1 MYDPLISNP
10 MNRVMKVLSERRE
23 HLKLPSLK
31 IGNLVA
37 KIPIIQ
43 GGMAVK
49 ISTGLLAGTIASLG
63 GVGVIGAS
71 GMDLTELREEIKKAK
86 EIAMGGLVGINIMFA
101 AREFLGAVKTSISEG
116 ISLIITGAG
125 FSRDI
130 FKIGKDSNTPILPIV
145 SSAKLAQTAT
155 KCGAAAIVVEG
166 KEAGGHLGTDRS
178 IELIL
183 PEVRAVTDLPVIAA
197 GGITDGCDI
206 VKMFRLG
213 ANGVQ
218 IATRF
223 VLTHECAAAP
233 EYKKVYANAKKE
245 DIVIISSPVGM
256 PGRAIKTKFV
266 ENILNKTAPKPI
278 GCDYC
283 LKKCSLEYCI
293 VQALINS
300 QQGNIDE
307 GIVFSGENVWKIKDK
322 RIRPAADVLAELVK
336 EAEECKM

>member
-1 MYDPLISNP
+1 
-10 MNRVMKVLSERRE
+10 
-23 HLKLPSLK
+23 LPELK
-31 IGNLVA
+31 IGDLVA

-63 GVGVIGAS
+63 GIGVIGAS
-71 GMDLTELREEIKKAK
+71 GMDLMELREEIRKAK
-86 EIAMGGLVGINIMFA
+86 QIAMGGLVGINIMFA
-101 AREFLGAVKTSISEG
+101 AREFVGVVQTAISEK

-130 FKIGKDSNTPILPIV
+130 FKMGHESNTPILPIV
-145 SSAKLAQTAT
+145 SSAKLAKTAT
-155 KCGAAAIVVEG
+155 RCGAAAIVVEG
-166 KEAGGHLGTDRS
+166 TEAGGHLGTDRS

-206 VKMFRLG
+206 AKMFKLG

-223 VLTHECAAAP
+223 VLTNECAAAP
-233 EYKKVYANAKKE
+233 EYKKVYQNSKKE
-245 DIVIISSPVGM
+245 DVVIISSPVGM

-266 ENILNKTAPKPI
+266 EKILNGTAPKPI

-300 QQGNIDE
+300 QQGNVDE
-307 GIVFSGENVWKIKDK
+307 GIVFSGGNVWKIKDK
-322 RIRPAADVLAELVK
+322 RIRPAADVFNELVK
-336 EAEECKM
+336 EARECKI

>member
-1 MYDPLISNP
+1 
-10 MNRVMKVLSERRE
+10 
-23 HLKLPSLK
+23 LKLPELK
-31 IGNLVA
+31 IANLVA

-49 ISTGLLAGTIASLG
+49 ISTGLLAGTIAAAG
-63 GVGVIGAS
+63 GIGVIGAS
-71 GMDLTELREEIKKAK
+71 GMDLTELKEEIRKAK
-86 EIAMGGLVGINIMFA
+86 DIAKGGLVGINIMFA
-101 AREFLGAVKTSISEG
+101 AREFLGAVNTSIKEG

-130 FKIGKDSNTPILPIV
+130 FKIGKESKTPILPIV
-145 SSAKLAQTAT
+145 SSAKLAKTAT
-155 KCGAAAIVVEG
+155 KLGAAAIVVEG
-166 KEAGGHLGTDRS
+166 TEAGGHLGTDRS
-178 IELIL
+178 ISLIL

-197 GGITDGCDI
+197 GGINDGCDI
-206 VKMFRLG
+206 AKMFKLG

-223 VLTHECAAAP
+223 VLTNECAAAP
-233 EYKKVYANAKKE
+233 EYKKVYQNAKKE
-245 DIVIISSPVGM
+245 DVVIISSPVGM

-266 ENILNKTAPKPI
+266 EKILNKTAPKPI

-300 QQGNIDE
+300 QQGNVDE
-307 GIVFSGENVWKIKDK
+307 GIVFSGANVWKIKDK
-322 RIRPAADVLAELVK
+322 RIRPAVDVLKELVK
-336 EAEECKM
+336 EAEECKNAG